1 MSIKPDYYA
10 VKPRYLTKRCFK
22 KGGQALNVSYENMQA
37 IRKFVFK
44 ATENEPAAN
53 QRAMLLTYS
62 KKFNELSE
70 RAANIWLRDVT
81 EAPAKKPRAA
91 EAKNEVLQLDSNSL
105 VKRSQSP
112 TEQKLALHAKIDGQ
126 VKELTARK
134 KLKFEKSLHTCPEPI
149 SLASR
154 KTYSN
159 SEYFASLP
167 KKGAISN
174 DANVCVRMYHQDWSN
189 KYRIGLETGAL
200 GAKTAPPMAA
210 GERITE
216 SLTKNAVRNLMESG
230 AYLSTCRGG
239 YSTFLTLTFND
250 EARKRIL
257 DVVAIPKSKVKKYS
271 YQVEQLNPA
280 TGRMKKIKK
289 HYQIRCI
296 DGVHS
301 SYVETDGKIDI
312 EKAEGKKGYCNG
324 VPASGP
330 WSSVEFKPLSS
341 IGLEVSRFFD
351 GAQKMYQRGWLPRF
365 IDTPNQADLFTQNQK
380 IARVSAALPMIC
392 PEFVDPLTQ
401 DGSSF
406 DQEKDLMK
414 FDHRKHCT
422 EEYLENIYGQC
433 EKAAPLDYMWVA
445 EMPDNDQGEKNPH
458 VHVLMRWKVEK
469 PVFRAWAERL
479 EMLWGHGFAKLERI
493 KNPAA
498 ASNYLL
504 KAVGYLT
511 KGSASEQGEIRGN
524 RYGISSSAR
533 APKWQCIGEFYADNF
548 LAILGE
554 MREKLHRKK
563 LKISAQRLACAQ
575 QRDKE
580 KGLFKKLENVNKK
593 TFSHKRAAYI
603 EKIQSRLKQG
613 DQAIKDTTEKLAEL
627 PFVNEFAIG
636 NMKEDQAVNFIH
648 WAMRERYWNSEV
660 KTNRYNQWNELK
672 QNTIE
677 AVKQARSHWRG
688 YGALLQTSELTWQW
702 SAQQHQFNENFEPAH
717 QQENFFIDE
726 NGRQWEQQQELVA

>member
-1 MSIKPDYYA
+1 MSCYVANEKKPY
-10 VKPRYLTKRCFK
+10 YLTKHCRK
-22 KGGQALNVSYENMQA
+22 KGGVPLYVLRSDIQV
-37 IRKFVFK
+37 IRKFAFK
-44 ATENEPAAN
+44 ATENEPVEN
-53 QRAMLLTYS
+53 QRIMLATYS
-62 KKFNELSE
+62 KKFTELGE
-70 RAANIWLRDVT
+70 RNANIWLRGVT
-81 EAPAKKPRAA
+81 ECAVKKPRAA
-91 EAKNEVLQLDSNSL
+91 EAKSVALQLESNSL

-112 TEQKLALHAKIDGQ
+112 TEQKAELHARIDGQ
-126 VKELTARK
+126 VNQLRIK
-134 KLKFEKSLHTCPEPI
+134 KNKKFESLLHTCPEPI

-159 SEYFASLP
+159 SEYIASLP
-167 KKGAISN
+167 KKGSISN
-174 DANVCVRMYHQDWSN
+174 DAEVCVRMYHQDWSK

-216 SLTKNAVRNLMESG
+216 NLSKNAVRNVMESG

-239 YSTFLTLTFND
+239 YSTFVTLTFDD

-257 DVVAIPKSKVKKYS
+257 DVVAIPQGKTKKYS
-271 YQVEQLNPA
+271 YQIKQFNPSS
-280 TGRMKKIKK
+280 GRYKKVKK
-289 HYQIRCI
+289 HYQITCI

-301 SYVETDGKIDI
+301 DYVQTNGKIDI

-365 IDTPNQADLFTQNQK
+365 IDTPDQIDLFTQNQK
-380 IARVSAALPMIC
+380 IERVNAALPMIC
-392 PEFVDPLTQ
+392 PEFIDPLTQ
-401 DGSSF
+401 EGSQF
-406 DQEKDLMK
+406 DETGDLIK
-414 FDHRKHCT
+414 FNHRKHSSS
-422 EEYLENIYGQC
+422 EYLENIYGEC

-445 EMPDNDQGEKNPH
+445 EMPDNKLGEKNPH

-479 EMLWGHGFAKLERI
+479 EALWGHGFAKLERI

-511 KGSASEQGEIRGN
+511 KGNSSDQGEIRGN

-563 LKISAQRLACAQ
+563 LRIAAQRMACTQ
-575 QRDKE
+575 KITKDKG
-580 KGLFKKLENVNKK
+580 KYKVLENVNKNE
-593 TFSHKRAAYI
+593 FSHKRAAYI
-603 EKIQSRLKQG
+603 EKLKEQLKQG
-613 DQAIKDTTEKLAEL
+613 DQAIKDTTEQLAEI
-627 PFVNEFAIG
+627 PFVNDFAIG
-636 NMKEDQAVNFIH
+636 NMKEEQAVNFIH

-660 KTNRYNQWNELK
+660 KTNRYNQWQELK
-672 QNTIE
+672 QNTFD

-688 YGALLQTSELTWQW
+688 YGAILETSELTWEW
-702 SAQQHQFNENFEPAH
+702 SAQQTQFYEHFETETM
-717 QQENFFIDE
+717 QDNIYIDE
-726 NGRQWEQQQELVA
+726 NGSEWEQLADLVA